1 MPSPR
6 NPDSLP
12 RPGRPTGPTKPA
24 GPAAP
29 APLAPRAVRASK
41 ADIHGR
47 IYKAIVE
54 HRLQPGTK
62 LTEERIAEL
71 FNVSRTQVRGVLQRL
86 AVEQLVTLVPNR
98 GAFVATPS
106 AAEAHDVLDVRRTLE
121 PGVVLRLV
129 ERIAAGQ
136 ARDALKQLRQLV
148 KREQQA
154 IAAGDRRAA
163 VRLSGEFHVLLAE
176 LSGSA
181 IYWRLMRELTPLTC
195 LAILSFEAPTAAA
208 CPNDEHARLI
218 AAIAA
223 GDGSTAAAL
232 MVEHLH
238 HIERALALDR
248 RDKDAEVDLA
258 ELLLG

>member
-1 MPSPR
+1 MVTPP
-6 NPDSLP
+6 
-12 RPGRPTGPTKPA
+12 PA
-24 GPAAP
+24 PETRTVPAP
-29 APLAPRAVRASK
+29 ATK

-71 FNVSRTQVRGVLQRL
+71 FAVSRTQVRGVLQRL

-98 GAFVATPS
+98 GAFVATPT
-106 AAEAHDVLDVRRTLE
+106 AEQAHDVLDVRRTLE
-121 PGVVLRLV
+121 PGVVTRLI

-136 ARDALKQLRQLV
+136 ARDALKQLRALV

-154 IAAGDRRAA
+154 HKSGDRRTA

-176 LSGSA
+176 LSGSS
-181 IYWRLMRELTPLTC
+181 IYLRMMRELTPLTC

-218 AAIAA
+218 DAIERGDVA
-223 GDGSTAAAL
+223 GACAL
-232 MVEHLH
+232 MTEHLH
-238 HIERALALDR
+238 HIERALDLSKADEA
-248 RDKDAEVDLA
+248 AEVDLA
-258 ELLLG
+258 DLLLG